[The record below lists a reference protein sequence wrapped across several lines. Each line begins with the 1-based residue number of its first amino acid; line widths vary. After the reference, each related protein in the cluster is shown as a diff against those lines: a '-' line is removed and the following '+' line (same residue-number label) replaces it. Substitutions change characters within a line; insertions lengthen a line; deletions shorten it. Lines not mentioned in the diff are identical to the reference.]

1 MWRGSRCQTLEKP
14 VLQVKQAV
22 IILRKLFGSNLALI
36 ILLALLVLAG
46 TLWPF
51 DPIAR
56 LESRHYDFWSGHF
69 SDPGDVPVAIVAID
83 DKSLE
88 QIGDWPWPRT
98 LMAKMIRHLS
108 AAGADSLGICPLYSH
123 PAINPGLQAIE
134 ALRAQI
140 AEPSWRGGKKT
151 TQRVD
156 QLLTETARNL
166 DQDAHLISAV
176 RSAKNAVLPLKFSA
190 QPSSQED
197 TGEPSGLLIIN
208 SIKAPETR
216 AASPPPLTE
225 IGSIF
230 NRQFTGLNT
239 VTDVREPFGELARKA
254 GALGHLNLYPDPDGI
269 VRAVPLLIQYQ
280 GRLCPALSLQVAIKH
295 LRGRIKDITLELGD
309 AGSNRLGFK
318 QLRLPTD
325 DDYRMLLNFRPEWT
339 AARTYSF
346 VDVLNETVAPDTFRD
361 KIVFIGVTA
370 RGETPFYQTAAA
382 GDVGIVEISAN
393 LLAAI
398 LAPRQLARPY
408 WAWLL
413 EIGSLLYFGFFL
425 VFVIPRVNL
434 RVGALILGIF
444 LVTWYAAVAGLLV
457 AYGFRIHVWGPII
470 LTICGF
476 GLIGLRSFAFEK
488 QADQQELNK
497 TLGLSFQGQGMLDMA
512 YEKYMQCSIRDASVK
527 NLMYNL
533 ALDFE
538 RKRMFNKAL
547 AIYQHLA
554 TAGRFKDV
562 GKRIK
567 KLKHVGEPLS
577 FASGSGRSDPTLLI
591 DDSQAKPTFGRYEIL
606 KELGRGAMGTV
617 YLGRDPTI
625 NREVAIKTMEY
636 AEIEERELPDVK
648 ARFFREAEAAGKL
661 SHPNIVSIYDAGE
674 EHDMAYIAMELLIG
688 EDLTQH
694 CHGPDLLPIPRTL
707 EIVAAVAEALDYAH
721 LQGVV
726 HRDIKPANI
735 MLLEDGQVKVTDF
748 GIARVIASSQTRTGI
763 ILGTPSYMSPE
774 QVAGKKVDGRS
785 DLFSLGIVLY
795 ELLAGAKPFKGDSI
809 TAIMYSITHNAPTP
823 LGETAPHA
831 PECCVQLVD
840 KLLTKGLTRRFATAA
855 RASTAITA
863 CLTEFK

>member
-1 MWRGSRCQTLEKP
+1 M
-14 VLQVKQAV
+14 KQAV
-22 IILRKLFGSNLALI
+22 IILRKLFSSNLALI
-36 ILLALLVLAG
+36 TLLALLVLAG

-51 DPIAR
+51 DPLDR
-56 LESRHYDFWSGHF
+56 LESRHYDYWSRYF
-69 SDPGDVPVAIVAID
+69 SDLGDVPIAIVAID
-83 DKSLE
+83 DKSLG

-98 LMAKMIRHLS
+98 LMAEMIRHLS
-108 AAGADSLGICPLYSH
+108 AVGADSLGICPLYSH
-123 PAINPGLQAIE
+123 PALNPGMQAIE
-134 ALRAQI
+134 ELRAQI
-140 AEPSWRGGKKT
+140 ADPSWPGGKKT
-151 TQRVD
+151 TNRVD
-156 QLLTETARNL
+156 QMLNTTARNL
-166 DQDAHLISAV
+166 DQDAHLIGAV
-176 RSAKNAVLPLKFSA
+176 RAAKNAVLPLKFST
-190 QPSSQED
+190 QPLSEEGP
-197 TGEPSGLLIIN
+197 GEPSGLLIIN
-208 SIKAPETR
+208 SVKAPETR
-216 AASPPPLTE
+216 DNSRQTLNG
-225 IGSIF
+225 IGSAL
-230 NRQFTGLNT
+230 NQFRAGADTI
-239 VTDVREPFGELARKA
+239 VDVREPFSDLARKA
-254 GALGHLNLYPDPDGI
+254 GALGHLNLFADSDGI
-269 VRAVPLLIQYQ
+269 VRSVPLMIYYQ
-280 GRLCPALSLQVAIKH
+280 DRLFPALALQMAIKH
-295 LRGRIKDITLELGD
+295 LNGRLKNITLDLGES
-309 AGSNRLGFK
+309 GSNRLRFK
-318 QLRLPTD
+318 QLELPTD
-325 DDYRMLLNFRPEWT
+325 RDHRMLLNFRPDWT

-346 VDVLNETVAPDTFRD
+346 VDVLNETVAPDTFRGTM
-361 KIVFIGVTA
+361 VLIGVTA
-370 RGETPFYQTAAA
+370 RGEAPFYRTATA
-382 GDVGIVEISAN
+382 GNVGIVEISAN

-413 EIGSLLYFGFFL
+413 EIGILLYFGFFL

-434 RVGALILGIF
+434 KVGALILGIF
-444 LVTWYAAVAGLLV
+444 LVTWYAAVSGLLV
-457 AYGFRIHVWGPII
+457 AYGFWINVCGPII
-470 LTICGF
+470 LAICGY
-476 GLIGLRSFAFEK
+476 GLIGLRSFAFKK

-512 YEKYMQCSIRDASVK
+512 YEKYMQCSVRDTSVK

-554 TAGRFKDV
+554 SAGRFKDV

-567 KLKHVGEPLS
+567 KLKHVGEPLTL
-577 FASGSGRSDPTLLI
+577 ASASGRSDPTLLI

-625 NREVAIKTMEY
+625 NRKVAIKTMEY

-674 EHDMAYIAMELLIG
+674 EHDMAYIAMELLTG
-688 EDLTQH
+688 EDLTQY
-694 CHGPDLLPIPRTL
+694 CHSSDLLPVPRTL

-748 GIARVIASSQTRTGI
+748 GIARVMASSQTRTGI

-795 ELLAGAKPFKGDSI
+795 ELLAGVKPFKGDSI
-809 TAIMYSITHNAPTP
+809 TAIMYSITHSAPTS
-823 LGETAPHA
+823 LSETAPNA
-831 PECCVQLVD
+831 PVCCVKLVE

-855 RASTAITA
+855 RVSKAIA
-863 CLTEFK
+863 DCLTELK